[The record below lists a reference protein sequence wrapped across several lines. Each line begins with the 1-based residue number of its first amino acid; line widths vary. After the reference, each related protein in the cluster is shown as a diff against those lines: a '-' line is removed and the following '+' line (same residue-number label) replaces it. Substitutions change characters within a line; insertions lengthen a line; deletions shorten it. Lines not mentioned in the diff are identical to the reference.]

1 MNRLGNTWLL
11 AVAGLAL
18 AVVATPR
25 SALAQ
30 ASDTGQAAA
39 DTSRAATRPA
49 AAPVQTTGVPEYLA
63 THPRVLNLTPKQVD
77 RIGKVR
83 VWLHGQDS
91 TLRGQWQQLTGGRP
105 LRGMQPAERRRLA
118 PQLQPIMQ
126 QLRANSAAAL
136 DSVDA
141 ILTPQQQQ
149 KLQANL
155 AEYRERAQARGAR
168 QGQ

>member
-1 MNRLGNTWLL
+1 MNRLGKTWLL
-11 AVAGLAL
+11 AAAGLTL

-25 SALAQ
+25 SVLAQ
-30 ASDTGQAAA
+30 EAGGQAPT
-39 DTSRAATRPA
+39 DSTA

-83 VWLHGQDS
+83 VWLRGQDS
-91 TLRGQWQQLTGGRP
+91 TLRAQWKQLTGGRP
-105 LRGMQPAERRRLA
+105 LRRIPPAERRTLT

-141 ILTPQQQQ
+141 ILTPPQQQ

-155 AEYRERAQARGAR
+155 AEYRGRAQARR
-168 QGQ
+168 GQVGH